1 MGVRICPQC
10 KGKVSESRNDCPHCG
25 YDFSKKKKCPD
36 CQEMIDISVSVCPI
50 CGYYFEQV
58 EKKEEPKVEP
68 KDEVKTVKVT
78 QAKKQTVATDHKLA
92 VFKKTITKEEFLRMA
107 IIELSKN
114 EKCPSDILNAK
125 LGDIEEGET
134 EFIYA
139 SCVANGTYTGTV
151 GYDRQEEYVV
161 QEYGFVAS
169 NVHYT
174 LNGYPRVGTGER
186 VMKDVTKTRTVTDWR
201 PHSGSIVN
209 ENHVV
214 TYVEDYSPFEKSFRR
229 IFQRDDL
236 DSLYEESDDTEN
248 LSHGLLDEGKELLD
262 NQIRGSIAWPGD
274 HVKERVH
281 SIHASDYEFY
291 RCVVPTYKLSYEYEG
306 VTLEVEG
313 LALDNMTPVVQ
324 APASSNSNSVNR
336 IEILKHVKTR
346 RKEKII
352 DINKIVAIVLFVAG
366 LCGFVFTLGSPAFL
380 PVILSVVG
388 ALLVC
393 LGVYIYAAVAIS
405 SINKKCDKQKQVLS
419 YLKYVMLIEELQ
431 KRNLP
436 ELTDNEKYDFHSDD
450 YDDFDESILSDAKSI
465 AVFTEEEKKAWAE
478 IREYEYDYRSYT
490 KEITTILS
498 NHGLLGITFGSTTS
512 NSDDKNNKSSKASI
526 ICVLSSLSLQLL
538 SVIFMSFISGRSF
551 SSGNLTNIYAV
562 AFGGGY
568 ALSILAIIFMFVFLI
583 ILAMDYFICLK
594 SKNRSIIILS
604 SIITIL
610 FGAAAVSLLSCI
622 ECDNYGYYFYG
633 SGGMWA
639 LIVSISLTGCAIAS
653 QIISSVMRFIS
664 KK

>member
-10 KGKVSESRNDCPHCG
+10 GGKVAESRNECPHCG
-25 YDFSKKKKCPD
+25 YDFKKNKKCPE
-36 CQEMIDISVSVCPI
+36 CEEMIDIHLSECPI
-50 CGYYFEQV
+50 CGHIFEEEV
-58 EKKEEPKVEP
+58 TKEEVTKE
-68 KDEVKTVKVT
+68 EVKAVKAT
-78 QAKKQTVATDHKLA
+78 KTKKQTVATDHKLA

-161 QEYGFVAS
+161 QEYGFVGS

-209 ENHVV
+209 EDHVV
-214 TYVEDYSPFEKSFRR
+214 TFVEDYSPFEKLFRR

-236 DSLYEESDDTEN
+236 DSLYEESNDTEN
-248 LSHGLLDEGKELLD
+248 LSHGLLDKGKELLD

-274 HVKERVH
+274 HVKEKVH
-281 SIHASDYEFY
+281 SIHASNYEFY

-313 LALDNMTPVVQ
+313 LAIDNMTPVVQ

-352 DINKIVAIVLFVAG
+352 DINKIVAIVLFVG
-366 LCGFVFTLGSPAFL
+366 GICGFVFTIGSPAFL
-380 PVILSVVG
+380 PVILSVLG

-405 SINKKCDKQKQVLS
+405 SINNKCDKQKQVLS

-436 ELTDNEKYDFHSDD
+436 ELTDDEKYDFHSDD
-450 YDDFDESILSDAKSI
+450 YDGFDESILSDAKSI

-498 NHGLLGITFGSTTS
+498 NRGLLGIRFGFTIS
-512 NSDDKNNKSSKASI
+512 NSDDKNNKSSKSNI

-538 SVIFMSFISGRSF
+538 SVIFMSFIFGYNYSGSGRWV
-551 SSGNLTNIYAV
+551 NIYDV
-562 AFGGGY
+562 AFVFGR
-568 ALSILAIIFMFVFLI
+568 ALPILAIIFMFVFLI

-594 SKNRSIIILS
+594 NKNRSIIILS

-622 ECDNYGYYFYG
+622 QCNYGYEFYYTG
-633 SGGMWA
+633 RMWA

-653 QIISSVMRFIS
+653 QIISLVMRFKL